1 MRLAELTEMM
11 IEEPNEAE
19 AAIDEL
25 VASSEVE
32 QLTEIARQA
41 PVHEFRL
48 RAIEGLAD
56 VGGPEATAALIEMAE
71 QANRGLVIG
80 GTEQQREQELKKD
93 RLVVAVARVRGVP
106 PPAGRSQPE
115 IAEFIESVRY

>member
-32 QLTEIARQA
+32 QLTEIALQA
-41 PVHEFRL
+41 PIHEFRL
-48 RAIEGLAD
+48 RAIEGLAE

-106 PPAGRSQPE
+106 PPAGRSQHLRSP
-115 IAEFIESVRY
+115 S